1 MIITGWA
8 CPNATDNELV
18 FADTYY
24 FLARLNSADSHRA
37 RVLAYSGQT
46 RARLL
51 TTEWVLLEL
60 ADTLAKTRFR
70 KIIRDYLKYLDAN
83 AEVVQVDDRLRQAAL
98 NLYHQHDDKAWS
110 LTDCL
115 SFVVMREHSATT
127 ALNGDRH
134 FIQAGFEAVF
144 A

>member
-1 MIITGWA
+1 V
-8 CPNATDNELV
+8 V

-24 FLARLNSADSHRA
+24 FLARINSADSHRSH
-37 RVLAYSGQT
+37 VLAYSAQI

-70 KIIRDYLKYLDAN
+70 MVIKDYIKYLEAN
-83 AEVVQVDDRLRQAAL
+83 AEIVWVDERLRQAAL
-98 NLYHQHDDKAWS
+98 DLYHQHDDKAWS

-115 SFVVMREHSATT
+115 SFVVMRKHGIKT
-127 ALNGDRH
+127 ALTGGHH
-134 FIQAGFEAVF
+134 FIQAGFKAVF

>member
-1 MIITGWA
+1 MK
-8 CPNATDNELV
+8 LV
-18 FADTYY
+18 FADTSY
-24 FLARLNSADSHRA
+24 FLARINSADSHRT

-70 KIIRDYLKYLDAN
+70 KVIKDYIKYLEVN
-83 AEVVQVDDRLRQAAL
+83 AEIVWVDERLRQAVL
-98 NLYHQHDDKAWS
+98 DLYHQHDDKAWS

-115 SFVVMREHSATT
+115 SFVVMREFGLTT
-127 ALNGDRH
+127 ALTGDRH

-144 A
+144 V